1 MLRSTLAFVLVSIT
15 LAGCAEG
22 TPPPAAAPGYAP
34 HSLGTWQQFCEQSWN
49 VQHASSLA
57 AARGAEGWELVAMYN
72 GVLCYKRPAFD
83 APQVRPQSAPAGT
96 SAPYVPHVRDP
107 GF

>member
-1 MLRSTLAFVLVSIT
+1 MMRPTLAIALASFT
-15 LAGCAEG
+15 LAGCAES
-22 TPPPAAAPGYAP
+22 TPAPTAAPGFASHRP
-34 HSLGTWQQFCEQSWN
+34 GAWQQFCEQSWN

-72 GVLCYKRPAFD
+72 GVLCYKRPTFD
-83 APQVRPQSAPAGT
+83 ARPQVAPAGT
-96 SAPYVPHVRDP
+96 TSAPTVPQIRDP